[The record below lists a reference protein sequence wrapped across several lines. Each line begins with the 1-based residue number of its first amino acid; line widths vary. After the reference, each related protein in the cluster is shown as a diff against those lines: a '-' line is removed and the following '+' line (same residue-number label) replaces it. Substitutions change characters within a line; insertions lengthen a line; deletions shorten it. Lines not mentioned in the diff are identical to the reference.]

1 MARGK
6 HYPLPPPFFSLPV
19 HLMLRWS
26 EQDVDLARGCVANST
41 LMGPRRFFLLLPEA
55 ARRESGEEAAG
66 LVQSP
71 TCPMCHASGAGEKG
85 SCHTASHLGLLTLR
99 DMARQPP
106 EHLSALAAVKIHSY

>member
-1 MARGK
+1 M
-6 HYPLPPPFFSLPV
+6 
-19 HLMLRWS
+19 
-26 EQDVDLARGCVANST
+26 DLARGCVANST
-41 LMGPRRFFLLLPEA
+41 LMGPRRFLLLLPEA
-55 ARRESGEEAAG
+55 TRELGEEAAG

-85 SCHTASHLGLLTLR
+85 SCHIASHLGLLTLR